1 MQHKEYQLQKAISK
15 YLKYSYPRVFFLSD
29 TVANLKLTKAQQG
42 RNKEIQCQNFRCPD
56 LLIFEPKNGYH
67 GLFLELKTKSPF
79 KKNGEILQ
87 NEHLIGQYETIQ
99 KLNEKGYRA
108 EFVWSLDDAIKI
120 IDEYLK

>member
-1 MQHKEYQLQKAISK
+1 MKHKEYQLQKAISK
-15 YLKYSYPRVFFLSD
+15 YLKYSYPMVFFLSD
-29 TVANLKLTKAQQG
+29 TVANLKLTKTQQG

>member
-1 MQHKEYQLQKAISK
+1 M
-15 YLKYSYPRVFFLSD
+15 VFFLSD
-29 TVANLKLTKAQQG
+29 TVANLKLTKTQQG